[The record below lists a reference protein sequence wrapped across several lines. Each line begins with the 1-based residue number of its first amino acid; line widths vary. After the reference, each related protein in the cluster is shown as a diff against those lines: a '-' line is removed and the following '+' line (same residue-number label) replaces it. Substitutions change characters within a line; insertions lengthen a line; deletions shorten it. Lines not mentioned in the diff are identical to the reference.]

1 VDNKG
6 VQTLERSLDLIEYL
20 SLEKNGSG
28 ITEVGNKLGLH
39 KSTVHRLL
47 NALVKRGY
55 VEKDRQTSRYS
66 LGLKFIE
73 IGSLRLNHIELKTE
87 AAPYL
92 RHLAETTRQPVHLAI
107 LDGIEAV
114 YIDKIEPVSN
124 LRMYS
129 QIGRRVPVFCSAL
142 GKSLLSD
149 LTDDELDKTMI
160 KIEFRNFTKMTH
172 MKAESL
178 HSDILAT
185 RLRGWSI
192 DDEEHEEGI
201 RCIGA
206 PVKDY
211 TGKIIAALSVSGDKN
226 VISPERDHEISGM
239 VMNTAQTISRR
250 MGYFVD

>member
-55 VEKDRQTSRYS
+55 VEKDKQTSKYS

-92 RHLAETTRQPVHLAI
+92 RHLAESTRQPVHLAI

-149 LTDDELDKTMI
+149 LTDDELEKTMT

-172 MKAESL
+172 AAAESFRA
-178 HSDILAT
+178 DILST
-185 RLRGWSI
+185 RSRGWSI

-226 VISPERDHEISGM
+226 VITPERDSEISGL
-239 VMNTAQTISRR
+239 VINTAQTISRR